1 MCDLWVM
8 IDIKDI
14 SGLTKFSTGINT
26 GAKGKFT
33 LMKED
38 YIVLPFSVQE
48 PVYFKLGD
56 YVDLAGVLDDS
67 LGGKLAKI
75 YELVDLYQPTYNQQ
89 TGGYDY
95 KLKLDA
101 DYMKWKNKKFKFTPE
116 HGGQEASW
124 SLTATLDV
132 HLDVFLR
139 NLVALGYKNRGN
151 AYTYSIDSTVISA
164 SKLITYDNTNMIDA
178 LTLMAETFGCEWW
191 VDSSVIHFGRC
202 EFGDAVELEIGKE
215 IASMS
220 RSNSKGTFATR
231 VYAFG
236 STRNIPENYREVDES
251 MVVNGVVQKRLMLP
265 EGTPYIDA
273 YPDMETE
280 EAVEA
285 IVVFDDIYP
294 HRIGTMSNV
303 TAFERT
309 EDVEGEDGETTQETY
324 TVYRY
329 KDTDLNFSSEYFL
342 PGQELRVTFQSGSLM
357 GMDFGVIF
365 NPDEK
370 SPEEQLWEI
379 VRNEDYGVMLPNDTL
394 KPKNGDTYIL
404 YGYDIKMV
412 SDTLIPEAEQELK
425 ERAEDFVERSKV
437 DDGTYTATLDSDWVY
452 DDTINRTFGLGQR
465 VNLKNPAYFENG
477 RVSRILGFEFY
488 LDFPHDSQVY
498 TIGESTAYSRF
509 GEIEDK
515 LNGVSFGGQSYV
527 GVGGGSGSGGGGSVY
542 IIRTNDSTPASDSN
556 VFSALRSLS
565 TFLRKDRAD
574 STRYLL
580 SLLGGAITDNL
591 QSQAFAAGPFG
602 TGYLLKRDP
611 STGKSY
617 MEIDELYVRLKAY
630 FDTLEIKHLSHVGG
644 RIVLS
649 PAAME
654 CNRVEIV
661 DANYEPLY
669 DSEGSQIYDSLNDEV
684 MVPVG
689 GGEQAYRCYFKQTDG
704 EKEIVNEFA
713 VDDLVQCREFNVKE
727 NISHN
732 VSNQYYWRRV
742 INVGDDYIDLSMD
755 DCDTG
760 SMEPKAGDTIVTI
773 GNKTDVN
780 RQHVVFLSSYDDDA
794 PCIKLYSGINSY
806 SMLNKEVTVISPNAD
821 KNVFTGKVV
830 IKPGSTGF
838 KDLSDAPDMDEIER
852 EIQEAKDDAISANQ
866 AISNVQQSVADLQG
880 YVTGAFSDGIISEA
894 EAKAIEKYINVVR
907 NEQRS
912 TTSTYNQL
920 EDNPYLEGSALV
932 GLTNA
937 KSALDSAI
945 TSLINAI
952 NTAIADGR
960 TTTEEK
966 NAVDVRYSTFNT
978 KCAEFYSAVSAAN
991 QSIQDKL
998 KGYSDEAQK
1007 AADKA
1012 NKAVSALT
1020 SDLNELDNTVSELDR
1035 YVDVSFADGIITAIE
1050 AASIEK
1056 YINVVNNQKA
1066 SAEAT
1071 YNQLYNNEYL
1081 PSATKTLLSNTKSE
1095 LFSVI
1100 DTLVNNIN
1108 AAIRDDKTTAA
1119 EKSAVDYWF
1128 NSYNDKCEAFA
1139 QAVETANEAIQ
1150 GNLLNLAAA
1159 SSNQKIQEALR
1170 GVTQQFAAINASLQT
1185 VKGDVNDLDTYLDA
1199 ATEDGIIT
1207 QIEAAA
1213 IGKYTN
1219 TINQTKKAMDATYTS
1234 LYSNQYLLGTYKS
1247 ALYSAKISFNTAVTN
1262 LLSSINS
1269 AISDNKTTKSEM
1281 NTVNSR
1287 FNTFNTAY
1295 ASLATAIENA
1305 NKSIQAQ
1312 LRAQIEAGVSKDIET
1327 AVGKVPA
1334 EVKDDFAKKLGYD
1347 DYDELVYYAERGQT
1361 VVTGGHI
1368 NTDLIETSL
1377 LITSQLIAE
1386 AIKANTLNVNDKFKV
1401 YTDGSVDMN
1410 GSVTSEDG
1418 DNRSTLSNGFFRL
1431 MRKRTSAFY
1440 EILRI
1445 AANNDDA
1452 EIFMKSSS
1460 GGVRYLSITPS
1471 GLTFDYVDT
1480 LTGGR
1485 INLTLDPTVIGKGM
1499 TNAIIKKTS
1508 DGMLYVSD
1516 DGEDKYKFTINV
1528 SGEGTTSPSPG
1539 TSYVT
1544 SGKIIYLHAYP
1555 DDGYE
1560 FNRWSDGGAQSH
1572 QISVNRD
1579 NYSITAYFT
1588 KKASTTKYTLTLNRN
1603 PSNGGTV
1610 SGGGTYNAGTSVR
1623 VSASPNSGWRFVRWS
1638 DGMGQTHSVTMNA
1651 NKSLTAYFEK
1661 YTVTGD
1667 EIFSGTALTSS
1678 TYWKTGGGATVS
1690 VSSGIATIRFKGS
1703 QDFDDDVYFNRGYLG
1718 SKIEQG
1724 HRYLLTLELKSTK
1737 SNTVLVADLCD
1748 RDGTDPNYSTL
1759 TEAGGALIY
1768 GDALGDHLVGTS
1780 YKTITAE
1787 FTARRDSTVSDCLW
1801 ILAVEALTL
1810 SIRKISLKEV

>member
-1 MCDLWVM
+1 MELNIYTRAGDLRATVSPDENSIQRKAVM
-8 IDIKDI
+8 
-14 SGLTKFSTGINT
+14 GENT
-26 GAKGKFT
+26 LNVTFT
-33 LMKED
+33 TWEA
-38 YIVLPFSVQE
+38 IPFDVN
-48 PVYFKLGD
+48 D
-56 YVDLAGVLDDS
+56 YVDFEGERYTLPSVPRPRQTSTVEFEYTLQFQGIENELSKALCF
-67 LGGKLAKI
+67 L
-75 YELVDLYQPTYNQQ
+75 LVD
-89 TGGYDY
+89 GGMDS
-95 KLKLDA
+95 D
-101 DYMKWKNKKFKFTPE
+101 F
-116 HGGQEASW
+116 
-124 SLTATLDV
+124 SLTDSPAA
-132 HLDVFLR
+132 HLQ
-139 NLVALGYKNRGN
+139 LVVDNINRIKG
-151 AYTYSIDSTVISA
+151 TSMWRIGSVISA
-164 SKLITYDNTNMIDA
+164 DHEAITYDGIDCLTA
-178 LTLMAETFGCEWW
+178 LNRMADTFETEWW
-191 VDSSVIHFGRC
+191 IAGTTINLCKC
-202 EFGDAVELEIGKE
+202 EHGELVELGYAEDGTGIGGLMG
-215 IASMS
+215 MS
-220 RSNSKGTFATR
+220 RREEENEGFFTR
-231 VYAFG
+231 LYAKG
-236 STRNIPENYREVDES
+236 STRNIDRSRYGSDHLHLPSPLRYLEKNTEYGIVEREVIFDNVYPRRTGTVTSVRSIERESENGTVTVYYISDKDLPFNPNEYEIAGLVKRVSFETGELSGYDFDVNYDASSGEFELINQYPDES
-251 MVVNGVVQKRLMLP
+251 
-265 EGTPYIDA
+265 
-273 YPDMETE
+273 
-280 EAVEA
+280 
-285 IVVFDDIYP
+285 
-294 HRIGTMSNV
+294 
-303 TAFERT
+303 
-309 EDVEGEDGETTQETY
+309 TQI
-324 TVYRY
+324 
-329 KDTDLNFSSEYFL
+329 
-342 PGQELRVTFQSGSLM
+342 PG
-357 GMDFGVIF
+357 
-365 NPDEK
+365 
-370 SPEEQLWEI
+370 
-379 VRNEDYGVMLPNDTL
+379 GVMV
-394 KPKNGDTYIL
+394 PKAGDTYIL
-404 YGYDIKMV
+404 YNIRMPDEYY
-412 SDTLIPEAEQELK
+412 TLAEEELK
-425 ERAEDFVERSKV
+425 ETADTYLEKHSVDSAVYSGDSDPLILRERS
-437 DDGTYTATLDSDWVY
+437 LCLS
-452 DDTINRTFGLGQR
+452 LGQR
-465 VNLKNPAYFENG
+465 VRLRNDTFFPTGYRDSRVIGLSRRVNDPYDLTVEISEYVSVG
-477 RVSRILGFEFY
+477 RIESIERKIDSFLPTLGKDGG
-488 LDFPHDSQVY
+488 LLNIIKSGDD
-498 TIGESTAYSRF
+498 TIPT
-509 GEIEDK
+509 D
-515 LNGVSFGGQSYV
+515 L
-527 GVGGGSGSGGGGSVY
+527 
-542 IIRTNDSTPASDSN
+542 N
-556 VFSALRSLS
+556 VFSALRSIS
-565 TFLRKDRAD
+565 MFLRKDKPD

-713 VDDLVQCREFNVKE
+713 VDDLVQCREFNVKT

-732 VSNQYYWRRV
+732 VQNQYYWRRV
-742 INVGDDYIDLSMD
+742 INVGEDYIDLSMD

-838 KDLSDAPDMDEIER
+838 KDLLDAPDMDEIER
-852 EIQEAKDDAISANQ
+852 EIQEAKGAAIGANQ

-912 TTSTYNQL
+912 TTSTYNKL
-920 EDNPYLEGSALV
+920 ENNPYLEGSALV

-945 TSLINAI
+945 TALINAI

-966 NAVDVRYSTFNT
+966 NDVDVKYSTFNT
-978 KCAEFYSAVSAAN
+978 KCAEFYTAVSAAN

-1007 AADKA
+1007 AADEA

-1035 YVDVSFADGIITAIE
+1035 YVDVSFDDGIITAIE

-1081 PSATKTLLSNTKSE
+1081 PAATKTLLSNTKSE

-1159 SSNQKIQEALR
+1159 SSDQKIQEALN

-1207 QIEAAA
+1207 QIEAVA

-1219 TINQTKKAMDATYTS
+1219 TINQTKKVMDATYTS

-1247 ALYSAKISFNTAVTN
+1247 ALYSAKTSFNTAVTN

-1269 AISDNKTTKSEM
+1269 AIADNKTTESEM
-1281 NTVNSR
+1281 NTVNTR

-1312 LRAQIEAGVSKDIET
+1312 LRAQIEAGVAKDIET
-1327 AVGKVPA
+1327 AVGKVPQ

-1377 LITSQLIAE
+1377 LITTQLIAE
-1386 AIKANTLNVNDKFKV
+1386 AIKTNTLNVNDKFKV
-1401 YTDGSVDMN
+1401 FTDGSVDMN
-1410 GSVTSEDG
+1410 GSVTSEEG

-1560 FNRWSDGGAQSH
+1560 FSRWSDGGAQTH

-1588 KKASTTKYTLTLNRN
+1588 KKDTTTKYTLTLNRN

-1623 VSASPNSGWRFVRWS
+1623 VSATPNSGWRFVRWS
-1638 DGMGQTHSVTMNA
+1638 DGMGQSHNVTMNA

-1667 EIFSGTALTSS
+1667 EIFLGTALTSRSYWTAFGNASISSVSGGVATLKFTGYTSS
-1678 TYWKTGGGATVS
+1678 TYVM
-1690 VSSGIATIRFKGS
+1690 
-1703 QDFDDDVYFNRGYLG
+1703 FNKGYLG
-1718 SKIEQG
+1718 SKLEQG
-1724 HRYLLTLELKSTK
+1724 HKYMLTMQIKSSM
-1737 SNTVLVADLCD
+1737 SNTPIVGGIGSIDSNGDKDFVSY
-1748 RDGTDPNYSTL
+1748 DG
-1759 TEAGGALIY
+1759 IIF
-1768 GDALGDHLVGTS
+1768 GDHNDGNIGTS
-1780 YKTITAE
+1780 YKTINLQ
-1787 FTARRDSTVSDCLW
+1787 FTADRRDSTSSDGFI
-1801 ILAVEALTL
+1801 ILTMENCTL
-1810 SIRKISLKEV
+1810 SIKSLSLKEI